1 VLVVV
6 VLLFWVMCWAEGSAL
21 LRELCLHKTVGV
33 WGYAKKDP
41 DDVETAKRFMDI
53 GVNYVNTDLPKEF
66 V

>member
-1 VLVVV
+1 
-6 VLLFWVMCWAEGSAL
+6 M
-21 LRELCLHKTVGV
+21 RELCLHKTVGV

-41 DDVETAKRFMDI
+41 DDVETAKQFMNI